1 MKKATE
7 YIKKKKRKKI
17 IRRLVLGSFV
27 IVIGVIIFIYKSPIF
42 DLKKINISGLVTI
55 TDESLQEK
63 LKYNV
68 GQNIFTIDYNDVEK
82 ELKSN
87 PYISEVKISKQG
99 INVLNIKIKENEIIY
114 YFESDGKIK
123 VINNEGI
130 IVEELPVIDNRK
142 LVKLTGIDLSN
153 KTIENKIS
161 DNVNIK
167 NVLES
172 FYNIIEVMPEEYVFT
187 EINIED
193 LNNIVCY
200 IGSVEIRIGNI
211 NNLIDK
217 MNLALN
223 SIEQGVISKGYI
235 DMSFNG
241 PPVIKQID

>member
-7 YIKKKKRKKI
+7 YIKRKKRKKT

-42 DLKKINISGLVTI
+42 NLKKINLSGLVTI

-130 IVEELPVIDNRK
+130 IVEELPVIDSRK

>member
-7 YIKKKKRKKI
+7 YIKRKKRKKT

-42 DLKKINISGLVTI
+42 NLKKINISGLVTI

-130 IVEELPVIDNRK
+130 IVEELPVIDSRK